1 MYEENYIFIKLNLK
15 KYMRI
20 TLLILI
26 ASLMNSQMNS
36 QQVYSKKQPFAHTYS
51 IVARD
56 TVTGDMG
63 VAVQSNW
70 FSVGSLVAWGKA
82 GVGVVATQSFINP
95 SFGPRGLSLLENGL
109 TPKLAIETL
118 LELDAGRD
126 VRQLAILDV
135 SGNVDAYTGK
145 NCIEAAGHI
154 VDDNFSVQAN
164 LMDKNT
170 VWKAMSTAFK
180 NAKGSLAERMLIA
193 MEAAQN
199 EGGDL
204 RGKQSAAILVVKAKS
219 TGNSW
224 SDKLVDL
231 RIEDHENPLKEMRRL
246 LTIHTAYEF
255 MNQGDLAV
263 EHNNFLLAKE
273 HYKNAQKLNPE
284 NLEMKFWYAVTLAN
298 NDEMIEAKQIFKS
311 IFNQSSN
318 WKELTPRLVKS
329 KLLLISEKELQEI
342 LKL

>member
-1 MYEENYIFIKLNLK
+1 MKLFYVLFFVLIINLQ
-15 KYMRI
+15 
-20 TLLILI
+20 
-26 ASLMNSQMNS
+26 ANS
-36 QQVYSKKQPFAHTYS
+36 QQVYSKKEPFAHTYS

-56 TVTGDMG
+56 TVTGEMG
-63 VAVQSNW
+63 VAVQSHW

-109 TPKLAIETL
+109 SPKLAVETL
-118 LELDAGRD
+118 LDLDEGRE

-135 SGNVDAYTGK
+135 DGNVDAYTGK

-154 VDDNFSVQAN
+154 IGDNFSVQAN
-164 LMDKNT
+164 LMEKNT
-170 VWKAMSTAFK
+170 VWPAMAKAFK
-180 NAKGSLAERMLIA
+180 NSKGSLAERMLVA

-199 EGGDL
+199 EGGDI
-204 RGKQSAAILVVKAKS
+204 RGKQSVAILVVKGKS

-224 SDKLVDL
+224 EDKVVDL
-231 RIEDHENPLKEMRRL
+231 RVEDSEDPLKEMRRL

-263 EHNNFLLAKE
+263 ETGNNVLAKE
-273 HYKNAQKLNPE
+273 HYMNAQKLNPE
-284 NLEMKFWYAVTLAN
+284 NLEMKYWYAVTLAN
-298 NDEMIEAKQIFKS
+298 NGELVEAKS
-311 IFNQSSN
+311 IFKEIFNQNSH
-318 WKELTPRLVKS
+318 WKTLTPRLIKA
-329 KLLLISEKELQEI
+329 KLLTVTNKQLEEI

>member
-1 MYEENYIFIKLNLK
+1 
-15 KYMRI
+15 MRAI
-20 TLLILI
+20 VILFLLLII
-26 ASLMNSQMNS
+26 NFQGNS
-36 QQVYSKKQPFAHTYS
+36 QQVYAKKEPFAHTFS

-56 TVTGDMG
+56 TVTGEMG
-63 VAVQSNW
+63 VAVQSHW
-70 FSVGSLVAWGKA
+70 FSVGSLVVWGKA

-109 TPKLAIETL
+109 SPKLAIQTL
-118 LELDAGRD
+118 LELDEGRD

-135 SGNVDAYTGK
+135 HGNVDAFTGA

-154 VDDNFSVQAN
+154 VGDNFSVQAN
-164 LMDKNT
+164 LMEKNT
-170 VWKAMSTAFK
+170 VWPAMAEAFK
-180 NAKGSLAERMLIA
+180 NSKGSLAERMLVA

-199 EGGDL
+199 EGGDI

-224 SDKLVDL
+224 EDKVVDL
-231 RIEDHENPLKEMRRL
+231 RVEDSENPLKEMRRL

-263 EHNNFLLAKE
+263 ETGNNVLAKE
-273 HYKNAQKLNPE
+273 YYMNAQKLNPD
-284 NLEMKFWYAVTLAN
+284 NLEMKYWYAVTLAN
-298 NDEMIEAKQIFKS
+298 NGELVEAKS
-311 IFNQSSN
+311 IFKEIFKQNSN
-318 WKELTPRLVKS
+318 WKTLTPRLIKA
-329 KLLLISEKELQEI
+329 KLLTITDEQLQEI

>member
-1 MYEENYIFIKLNLK
+1 
-15 KYMRI
+15 MRI
-20 TLLILI
+20 SVIIIVALLV
-26 ASLMNSQMNS
+26 SLQVNS

-63 VAVQSNW
+63 VAVQSHW

-109 TPKLAIETL
+109 TPKLAVETL
-118 LELDAGRD
+118 LELDEGRD

-135 SGNVDAYTGK
+135 HGNVDAYTGK

-154 VDDNFSVQAN
+154 VGNNFSVQAN

-170 VWKAMSTAFK
+170 VWPAMAEAFK
-180 NAKGSLAERMLIA
+180 NSKGSLAERMLIA

-199 EGGDL
+199 EGGDI
-204 RGKQSAAILVVKAKS
+204 RGKQSVAILVVKGKS

-224 SDKLVDL
+224 ADKIVDL
-231 RIEDHENPLKEMRRL
+231 RIEDHEEPLKEMRRL

-255 MNQGDLAV
+255 MNLGDLAV
-263 EHNNFLLAKE
+263 EHNDFKLAKE
-273 HYKNAQKLNPE
+273 HYKNAQKLNPA

-298 NDEMIEAKQIFKS
+298 NGELKEAKDIFKA
-311 IFNQSSN
+311 IFKQNNN
-318 WKELTPRLVKS
+318 WKELTPRLIKS
-329 KLLLISEKELQEI
+329 KLLLISDEQLQEI